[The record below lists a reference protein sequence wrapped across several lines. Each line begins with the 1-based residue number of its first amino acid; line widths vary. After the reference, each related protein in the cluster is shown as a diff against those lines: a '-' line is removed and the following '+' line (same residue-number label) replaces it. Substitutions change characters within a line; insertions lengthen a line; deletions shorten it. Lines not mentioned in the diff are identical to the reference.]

1 MKTNEFVVQVQ
12 RGTSPEA
19 ETNRE
24 YIPVDAESA
33 GDAENRVLEDD
44 SELYAIAV
52 FERVR

>member
-1 MKTNEFVVQVQ
+1 MKTNEFVVLAQ

-19 ETNRE
+19 EMNRE

-33 GDAENRVLEDD
+33 TSAENKVLEDD

-52 FERVR
+52 FERVK